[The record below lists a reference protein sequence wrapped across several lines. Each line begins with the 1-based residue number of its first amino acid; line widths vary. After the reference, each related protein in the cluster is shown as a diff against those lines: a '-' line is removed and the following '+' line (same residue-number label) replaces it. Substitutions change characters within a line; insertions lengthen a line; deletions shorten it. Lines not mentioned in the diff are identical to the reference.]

1 MQDWQT
7 WFKNLIA
14 TNYFFTKLQNPGEIS
29 SPIVQAIKDKEIPVL
44 DPKQVSEPIVEA
56 LEAIR
61 EAVDDKEGVEE
72 VTVKNITDA
81 KADLTE
87 VVSVLKDILNKEEK
101 DIEFPEQKE
110 VEFDTKPIIK
120 ALEKIEKCIPKYE
133 QKEVADYTELLSR
146 MCEMMATPEEKTDLS
161 KIESALDSMAKTD
174 DIAVIADWLKTI
186 SEKKYPEFPDFPRDK
201 DGIPYF
207 NPTRVGSGGSGNSTT
222 TNAAG
227 EAINPATE
235 ETLQAVLAASG
246 GGKATNMYGFQAKST
261 TASYT
266 YYFYE
271 DASLNWYIMR
281 KTIATGVMDYTKG
294 TGGYASVYVDSTS
307 APSGSPTF
315 ASYGNTF

>member
-1 MQDWQT
+1 MNDIKQ

-14 TNYFFTKLQNPGEIS
+14 TNYFFTKLQNTEDIS
-29 SPIVQAIKDKEIPVL
+29 SPIVKAIKDKEIPIL
-44 DPKQVSEPIVEA
+44 DPKQVSQPIVEA

-61 EAVDDKEGVEE
+61 EAVEDKEGVEE

-133 QKEVADYTELLSR
+133 QKEAADYTAILNKAVALLER
-146 MCEMMATPEEKTDLS
+146 PDEKTDLS
-161 KIESALDSMAKTD
+161 KIEKSLDAIAKTED
-174 DIAVIADWLKTI
+174 MAVIAEWLKVI
-186 SEKKYPEFPDFPRDK
+186 AVKEAPEFPDFPRDK

-222 TNAAG
+222 TNVAG

-235 ETLQAVLAASG
+235 ETLQSTLFNYKLARLPVPG
-246 GGKATNMYGFQAKST
+246 DTLIYLGYLDKDG
-261 TASYT
+261 
-266 YYFYE
+266 
-271 DASLNWYIMR
+271 NWYITEIDEDNGTQ
-281 KTIATGVMDYTKG
+281 KYVKG
-294 TGGYASVYVDSTS
+294 TSGFTTAWSNRASNTYLDFDSI
-307 APSGSPTF
+307 F
-315 ASYGNTF
+315 